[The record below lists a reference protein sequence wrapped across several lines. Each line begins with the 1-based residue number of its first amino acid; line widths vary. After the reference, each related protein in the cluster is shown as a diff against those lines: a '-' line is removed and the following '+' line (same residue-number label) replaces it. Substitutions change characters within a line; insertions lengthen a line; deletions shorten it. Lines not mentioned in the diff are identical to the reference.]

1 MQRSRSLLTA
11 VAAVGLTLSVG
22 LSACGSDDDKD
33 ASTKVTDD
41 TATTVAKAD
50 PAGDTT
56 KDFCANYVA
65 VNLAVNGMPG
75 NQGGPDAP
83 QPSKAELKSWYEKN
97 VAATIESIKGDVP
110 DEISSDMKAMLD
122 AVTPIGVSGD
132 ASKMGS
138 PAVSESQANVDAWVT
153 DSCDNVTV
161 HDVKAVDYGYE
172 GLPKTAEAGL
182 TAFALTNTST
192 HGEMH
197 EMAVLRKNDGVTK
210 SFTELL
216 KLPEDQ
222 AMQNIEIKGITFA
235 EPGKVGTGYAD
246 LDPGEY
252 LAICFIPK
260 GASEAKP
267 DGDGPPHFMLGM
279 QQEFTVK

>member
-1 MQRSRSLLTA
+1 MP
-11 VAAVGLTLSVG
+11 
-22 LSACGSDDDKD
+22 
-33 ASTKVTDD
+33 TDTWHPPFDRFFD
-41 TATTVAKAD
+41 TAEAVAKARPD
-50 PAGDTT
+50 VDLDLAHEVFDEVATVQLALSQLEHGRMFRPATLVVFRYSEDNLDT
-56 KDFCANYVA
+56 A
-65 VNLAVNGMPG
+65 
-75 NQGGPDAP
+75 
-83 QPSKAELKSWYEKN
+83 
-97 VAATIESIKGDVP
+97 
-110 DEISSDMKAMLD
+110 
-122 AVTPIGVSGD
+122 
-132 ASKMGS
+132 
-138 PAVSESQANVDAWVT
+138 
-153 DSCDNVTV
+153 
-161 HDVKAVDYGYE
+161 
-172 GLPKTAEAGL
+172 
-182 TAFALTNTST
+182 
-192 HGEMH
+192 
-197 EMAVLRKNDGVTK
+197 TK

>member
-33 ASTKVTDD
+33 ASTKVND
-41 TATTVAKAD
+41 TETTVAKAD
-50 PAGDTT
+50 PASDTT
-56 KDFCANYVA
+56 KDFCTDYVTA
-65 VNLAVNGMPG
+65 NLAINGMPG

-97 VAATIESIKGDVP
+97 LADTITSIQGEVP
-110 DEISSDMKAMLD
+110 DAISSDMEAMLD

-153 DSCDNVTV
+153 DTCDNVNV
-161 HDVKAVDYGYE
+161 HDVKAVDYGYA
-172 GLPKTAEAGL
+172 GLPKTAEAGP
-182 TAFALTNTST
+182 TAFVLTNTSP
-192 HGEMH
+192 HDEMH
-197 EMAVLRKNDGVTK
+197 EMAIVRKNDGVTE

-222 AMQNIEIKGITFA
+222 AMKNIEIKGMTFA

>member
-33 ASTKVTDD
+33 ASTKVNDE

-50 PAGDTT
+50 PAADT
-56 KDFCANYVA
+56 KGFCTDYVTA
-65 VNLAVNGMPG
+65 NLAINGMPG

-97 VAATIESIKGDVP
+97 LADTITSIQGDVP
-110 DEISSDMKAMLD
+110 DAISSEMDTMLD
-122 AVTPIGVSGD
+122 AVTPVGASGD

-138 PAVSESQANVDAWVT
+138 PAVAESQAKVDAWVT
-153 DSCDNVTV
+153 DSCDDLTV
-161 HDVKAVDYGYE
+161 HDVKAVDYGYD
-172 GLPKTAEAGL
+172 GLPGTAKAGT
-182 TAFALTNTST
+182 TAFVLDNTSA

-197 EMAVLRKNDGVTK
+197 EMAIVRKNDGVTK

-222 AMQNIEIKGITFA
+222 AMKNIEIKGMTFA

-246 LDPGEY
+246 LDPGQY

>member
-33 ASTKVTDD
+33 ASTKVNDE

-50 PAGDTT
+50 PAADT
-56 KDFCANYVA
+56 KGFCTDYVTA
-65 VNLAVNGMPG
+65 NLAINGMPG

-97 VAATIESIKGDVP
+97 LADTITSIKGEVP
-110 DEISSDMKAMLD
+110 EAISSDMAAMLD

-138 PAVSESQANVDAWVT
+138 PAVAESQTKVDAWVT

-161 HDVKAVDYGYE
+161 HDVKAVDYGYV
-172 GLPKTAEAGL
+172 GLPKTAEAGT
-182 TAFALTNTST
+182 TAFVLTNTSA

-197 EMAVLRKNDGVTK
+197 EMAIVRKNDGVTK

-216 KLPEDQ
+216 QLPDDQ
-222 AMQNIEIKGITFA
+222 AMKNIEIKGMTFA

-246 LDPGEY
+246 LDPGQY